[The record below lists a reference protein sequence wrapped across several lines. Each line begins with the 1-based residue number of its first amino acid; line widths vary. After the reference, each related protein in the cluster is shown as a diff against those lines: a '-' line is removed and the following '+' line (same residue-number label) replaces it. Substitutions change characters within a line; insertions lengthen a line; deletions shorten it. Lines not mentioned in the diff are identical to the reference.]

1 MKTVTVLV
9 GSLRK
14 ESINAKFARA
24 LETLAEGKL
33 AFKFVSL
40 ADLPMYNDDLW
51 ADVPAAV
58 TAFKDEI
65 WAAEALL
72 FVTPEYNRS
81 IPPVL
86 SNAIAWGSKPMGKN
100 AFAGKPAAVVGT
112 SPGAIGTAVAQSHLR
127 YMLTVIDT
135 IVMGQPEIYF
145 QSKPGLIADD
155 HTVTDDNT
163 KAFLTKFVDTFAAFV
178 DQVSKPA

>member
-72 FVTPEYNRS
+72 FVTPEYNR
-81 IPPVL
+81 
-86 SNAIAWGSKPMGKN
+86 
-100 AFAGKPAAVVGT
+100 
-112 SPGAIGTAVAQSHLR
+112 
-127 YMLTVIDT
+127 
-135 IVMGQPEIYF
+135 
-145 QSKPGLIADD
+145 
-155 HTVTDDNT
+155 
-163 KAFLTKFVDTFAAFV
+163 
-178 DQVSKPA
+178 